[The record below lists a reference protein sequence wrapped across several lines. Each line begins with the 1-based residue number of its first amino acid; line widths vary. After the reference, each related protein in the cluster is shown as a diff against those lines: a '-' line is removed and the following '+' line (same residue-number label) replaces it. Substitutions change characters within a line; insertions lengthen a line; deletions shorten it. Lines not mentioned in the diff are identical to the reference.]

1 MGSMLETLR
10 ETLRNKLSCALLGH
24 EWVGTGNAERYVC
37 ARCDRVPGDYAE
49 VILARKAVTSRRE
62 THQDNGDCS

>member
-24 EWVGTGNAERYVC
+24 VWVGTAAAERYVC
-37 ARCDRVPGDYAE
+37 ARCERLPKDYAE
-49 VILARKAVTSRRE
+49 VVQARHAATSRRE
-62 THQDNGDCS
+62 MHQDNGECS